1 MQTND
6 VLLMKDVVIY
16 INEVDLEENT
26 EKLCSMTGATIF
38 D

>member
-6 VLLMKDVVIY
+6 ILLMKDVVIY
-16 INEVDLEENT
+16 IYENDLEPNT